1 MVERTG
7 RTVIFACSGASNC
20 GQIANA
26 VVIKLAEARLG
37 DMSCVAGIGAQD
49 KKIVEGARSAS
60 RIIVVDGCGI
70 ACARK
75 ILEHSGVTVTHWIN
89 VTDYGIKKAHNIL
102 NVDPGELEYVLGK
115 VNEALSS
122 P

>member
-1 MVERTG
+1 MVEQTG

-26 VVIKLAEARLG
+26 VVIKLTEARLG

-60 RIIVVDGCGI
+60 GIIAVDGCGI

-75 ILEHSGVTVTHWIN
+75 ILEHAGVTVTHWIC
-89 VTDYGIKKAHNIL
+89 VTDYGVKKTHNRL
-102 NVDPGELEYVLGK
+102 NVEPSDLEHVLRKATELL
-115 VNEALSS
+115 L
-122 P
+122 